1 METKAAK
8 RRVSHHCSHE
18 IANIVALWQE
28 QEDMIPS
35 PLVETLVSSS
45 VGLSLLS
52 LPAVSLPLEMWRSG
66 TEVSLPPVLVSS
78 MRMPIFRSAS

>member
-8 RRVSHHCSHE
+8 RRVSYHRSHE

-35 PLVETLVSSS
+35 PLVGTLVS
-45 VGLSLLS
+45 
-52 LPAVSLPLEMWRSG
+52 
-66 TEVSLPPVLVSS
+66 
-78 MRMPIFRSAS
+78 